1 MNAGMQAVIDALDAV
16 DAPVNFFLRDDDAGW
31 HDERLF
37 ALLDCTARAGVPIDL
52 AVIPQATGFH
62 FAAELSARFDDA
74 NGLIG
79 LHQHGYAHENHE
91 TTGRKC
97 EFGPMRELA
106 AQRHDLIAGRERLR
120 TLFGAR
126 LDDFFTPPWNR
137 CSAETPSLLAQLG
150 YTGLSRDA
158 SAPAQTAL
166 AELRVD
172 VDWCK
177 QQRLAT
183 ERGEATGE
191 AIACELARH
200 IGSGVTVGLMLHHGE
215 MSDTE
220 LDWLEAWL
228 TCWSRHPNARWQP
241 MRALFGRRS
250 DASAI
255 GAHSI
260 AGEITNSSTGAASRA
275 FSA

>member
-1 MNAGMQAVIDALDAV
+1 MNAGLHAVIDALDNV
-16 DAPVNFFLRDDDAGW
+16 EAPASFFLRDDDAGW

-37 ALLDCTARAGVPIDL
+37 ALLDCTARVGVPIDL
-52 AVIPQATGFH
+52 AVIPQATGVRL
-62 FAAELSARFDDA
+62 AAELGARFDDA

-79 LHQHGYAHENHE
+79 LHQHGNSHENHE
-91 TTGRKC
+91 VTGRKC
-97 EFGPMRELA
+97 EFGLA
-106 AQRHDLIAGRERLR
+106 RDLATQRHDLIAGRERLR

-137 CSAETPSLLAQLG
+137 CSVETPSLLAELG

-166 AELRVD
+166 AELRVE

-183 ERGEATGE
+183 ERGETTGD

-200 IGSGVTVGLMLHHGE
+200 IKSGTTVGLMLHHGD
-215 MSDTE
+215 MSDVE
-220 LDWLEAWL
+220 MDWLEAWL
-228 TCWSRHPNARWQP
+228 RCWSRHPNARWQP
-241 MRALFGRRS
+241 MRALFDKRS
-250 DASAI
+250 NVPAV
-255 GAHSI
+255 GADSV
-260 AGEITNSSTGAASRA
+260 AAEMT
-275 FSA
+275 

>member
-1 MNAGMQAVIDALDAV
+1 MNAGMRAVIDALDVV

-31 HDERLF
+31 HDEHLF

-52 AVIPQATGFH
+52 AVIPQATGVRL
-62 FAAELSARFDDA
+62 AAELSARFDDT
-74 NGLIG
+74 NSLIG
-79 LHQHGYAHENHE
+79 LHQHGNSHENHE

-97 EFGPMRELA
+97 EFGPARDLA
-106 AQRHDLIAGRERLR
+106 TQRHDLIAGRERLR

-137 CSAETPSLLAQLG
+137 CSVETPSLLAELG

-166 AELRVD
+166 TELRVD

-183 ERGEATGE
+183 ERGETTGD
-191 AIACELARH
+191 AIACELAHH
-200 IGSGVTVGLMLHHGE
+200 IKSGTTVGLMLHHGD
-215 MSDTE
+215 MSDVE
-220 LDWLEAWL
+220 LGWLEAWL
-228 TCWSRHPNARWQP
+228 QRWSHHPNARWQP

-250 DASAI
+250 NARAADAY
-255 GAHSI
+255 SI
-260 AGEITNSSTGAASRA
+260 AGEITNSSTGAALRA